1 MAYLKLRNVDVD
13 FPVYGVRSRRLLAS
27 NLLRLRTGGVMAVGG
42 KDHVTV
48 SALRDITID
57 IEHGERLGLIGHNGA
72 GKTTLLR
79 VLAGIYH
86 PTRGSITRE
95 GRVSPMF
102 NITLGMEKDAT
113 GYENIRITGM
123 LLGMTR
129 KEVETAIPEIE
140 EFTEL
145 GDYLALPVRTYSS
158 GMFMRLAFGIA
169 TAKVPEI
176 LLLDEGLAAG
186 DAAFAAKAKDRLHKF
201 FSESSI
207 LVVASHSEGIIRE
220 LCNRAALLEK
230 GQIVFHGDVD
240 EALRC
245 YSERVKTLA
254 S

>member
-1 MAYLKLRNVDVD
+1 
-13 FPVYGVRSRRLLAS
+13 
-27 NLLRLRTGGVMAVGG
+27 
-42 KDHVTV
+42 
-48 SALRDITID
+48 
-57 IEHGERLGLIGHNGA
+57 
-72 GKTTLLR
+72 
-79 VLAGIYH
+79 
-86 PTRGSITRE
+86 
-95 GRVSPMF
+95 
-102 NITLGMEKDAT
+102 MEQDAT

-129 KEVETAIPEIE
+129 KEVEAAIPEIE

-186 DAAFAAKAKDRLHKF
+186 DAAFAAKAKDRLHQF

-207 LVVASHSEGIIRE
+207 LVIASHSERIIRE

-230 GQIVFHGDVD
+230 GQIIFYGDAD
-240 EALRC
+240 EALKC
-245 YSERVKTLA
+245 YSERAKTPP

>member
-13 FPVYGVRSRRLLAS
+13 FPVYGVRGRRLLTS
-27 NLLRLRTGGVMAVGG
+27 NLLRLPTGGVMAVGS
-42 KDHVTV
+42 KDRVTV

-86 PTRGSITRE
+86 PTRGSIRHE

-102 NITLGMEKDAT
+102 TITLGMEPDAT
-113 GYENIRITGM
+113 GYENIRVSG
-123 LLGMTR
+123 LLRGMTR
-129 KEVETAIPEIE
+129 SEIEAAIPEIE

-145 GDYLALPVRTYSS
+145 GDYLALPVRTYST

-207 LVVASHSEGIIRE
+207 LVIASHSAEIIRD

-230 GQIVFHGDVD
+230 GQIVFYGDVD
-240 EALRC
+240 EALEC
-245 YSERVKTLA
+245 YSERAKTPP